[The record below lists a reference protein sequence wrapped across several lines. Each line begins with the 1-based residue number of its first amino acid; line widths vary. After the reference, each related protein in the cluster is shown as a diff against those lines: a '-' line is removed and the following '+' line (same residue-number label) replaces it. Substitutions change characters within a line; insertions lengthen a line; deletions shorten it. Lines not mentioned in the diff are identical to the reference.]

1 MASQHCQTLL
11 LFLSMGVDACMHA
24 CMHSDDGAIIQQR
37 SLSVTATIN
46 QSINNFFRKLVL
58 PIEMVLPEFGVTIGT
73 KVVIKTLQTLPKSPL
88 NHF

>member
-11 LFLSMGVDACMHA
+11 LFLSMGVDACMHV
-24 CMHSDDGAIIQQR
+24 CIRMTVQSYNKGLYQLQLR
-37 SLSVTATIN
+37 SIN
-46 QSINNFFRKLVL
+46 QYFFRKLVL
-58 PIEMVLPEFGVTIGT
+58 PIEMVLPEFGVTIDT